1 MPLALILRAHTTALA
16 IPPILGMGLCVKVS
30 FFYIQLRNLI
40 MYVLLN
46 VTKERVELVIQIL
59 NKDKHKSLFSDT
71 LANYC
76 NL

>member
-16 IPPILGMGLCVKVS
+16 IPPILGMGRCVKVS

-46 VTKERVELVIQIL
+46 VTKERAELVIQIL
-59 NKDKHKSLFSDT
+59 DKEWEST
-71 LANYC
+71 TG
-76 NL
+76 

>member
-1 MPLALILRAHTTALA
+1 MPLALIRRAHTTALA
-16 IPPILGMGLCVKVS
+16 ILPILGMGLCVKVS

-46 VTKERVELVIQIL
+46 VTKERAELVLQIFD
-59 NKDKHKSLFSDT
+59 KEKHKSLFSDT
-71 LANYC
+71 PANNC

>member
-16 IPPILGMGLCVKVS
+16 IPPILGMGRCVKVS

-46 VTKERVELVIQIL
+46 VTKERAKLVIQIFD
-59 NKDKHKSLFSDT
+59 KEKHKSLFSDT
-71 LANYC
+71 LANNC